1 MSSAFAPVLLVDDE
15 PHILASS
22 RLVLRSNGIN
32 DIVLLQDSREVI
44 PFLEKNQAAAIIMD
58 LYMPNLSGLEL
69 LPMLVE
75 RFPHI
80 PVIVMTAIGETQ
92 TAVRCMKMGAFD
104 YLVKP
109 VDSDQLYSSVR
120 KALEIQSLSDE
131 LSSLKE
137 CLFDDK
143 VRNPVAF
150 SRIVTCSPKMR
161 KVFQYVEVVAGSRQ
175 PLLVTG
181 ETGVGKELIAHA
193 IHTLSG
199 SRGEFVPVNVAG
211 LDDNM
216 FSDALFGHKK
226 GAFTGA
232 DQPRE
237 GLIARAG
244 GGTLFLDEIG
254 DLKEMSQIKLLRLLQ
269 ENEYYPVGSDIPRIS
284 EARIV
289 CATNR
294 NLQQAI
300 AAGTFRNDLYYRL
313 CAHQVRIPPL
323 RERIEDIPV
332 LLDHLLHEAA
342 MSFNKRKPTPPPE
355 LHTLLSLYSYPGNV
369 RELQAMVFDAVARHT
384 SGILSMDSF
393 RMVIGDDRPAG
404 ILCPAPGGLD
414 DRLVSLFGHFPT
426 MKEVEEYV
434 IGEAM
439 KRANGNQGIAAS
451 LLGTTR
457 QTINRRLQSKEE

>member
-1 MSSAFAPVLLVDDE
+1 MSSTIAPVLLVDDE

-22 RLVLRSNGIN
+22 RLVLRSNGIK
-32 DIVLLQDSREVI
+32 DIVLLQDSREVL
-44 PFLEKNQAAAIIMD
+44 PFLEKTQVAAIIMD

-92 TAVRCMKMGAFD
+92 TAVQCMKMGAFD

-120 KALEIQSLSDE
+120 KALEIQSLADE

-143 VRNPVAF
+143 VRNPAAF

-294 NLQQAI
+294 NLQQTI

>member
-1 MSSAFAPVLLVDDE
+1 MSSTIAPVLLVDDE

-22 RLVLRSNGIN
+22 RLVLRSNGIK
-32 DIVLLQDSREVI
+32 DIVLLQDSREVL
-44 PFLEKNQAAAIIMD
+44 PFLEKTQVAAIIMD

-92 TAVRCMKMGAFD
+92 TAVQCMKMGAFD

-120 KALEIQSLSDE
+120 KALEIQSLADE

-143 VRNPVAF
+143 VRNPAAF

-294 NLQQAI
+294 NLQQTI

-393 RMVIGDDRPAG
+393 RMVIDDDRPAG
-404 ILCPAPGGLD
+404 TLCPAPGGLD